1 MAQEIFDK
9 VKAILKDIKEEA
21 PKNAAELEQF
31 RIKYLGS
38 KNILKP
44 LFGEIRNIPNERK
57 KEFGQLVN
65 TVKQGAEAKLAELKL
80 TLAGAEETTE
90 SENLDLSAPGEPI
103 PMGSRHPV
111 SIVQNKIIDIFN
123 RIGFTV
129 AQDREIEDDWH
140 NFSALNTPADHP
152 ARDMQDTYYL
162 KDNVER
168 LLRTHTS
175 SVQVR
180 TMTSQKPPIRAIF
193 PGRVYRNETIS
204 ARAHCQF
211 HQVEGLYIDENVSF
225 ADLKQTIDYF
235 AKEMYGPNTKIRVR
249 PSFFPFTEPSAEI
262 DVSCFI
268 CDGDGCNVCKY
279 TNWVEI
285 GGCGMVDPNVLENCG
300 IDPDKYTGFAFGMG
314 VERIAMLRYRINDI
328 RLLFENDVRFLSQ
341 FKSAW

>member
-9 VKAILKDIKEEA
+9 VNALLAKINSATPSGKDEI
-21 PKNAAELEQF
+21 EQF
-31 RIKYLGS
+31 RIQYLGS
-38 KNILKP
+38 KNVLKP

-65 TVKQGAEAKLAELKL
+65 SLKQAAEVKYEELKQAADSASEADEAK
-80 TLAGAEETTE
+80 G
-90 SENLDLSAPGEPI
+90 LDMTAPGEPQ

-111 SIVQNKIIDIFN
+111 SIVMNRIVETFS

-140 NFSALNTPADHP
+140 NFTALNTPADHP

-162 KDNVER
+162 LNDTER

-175 SVQVR
+175 SVQIR
-180 TMTSQKPPIRAIF
+180 TMEKQQPPIRAIF

-225 ADLKQTIDYF
+225 ADLKQTIEYF
-235 AKEMYGPNTKIRVR
+235 AKELFGHQTKIRLR
-249 PSFFPFTEPSAEI
+249 PSFFPFTEPSAEVDI
-262 DVSCFI
+262 SCFI
-268 CDGDGCNVCKY
+268 CDGAGCNVCKK
-279 TNWVEI
+279 TTWVEI
-285 GGCGMVDPNVLENCG
+285 GGCGMIDPNVLENCG
-300 IDPDKYTGFAFGMG
+300 IDPVKYTGFAFGMG
-314 VERIAMLRYRINDI
+314 VERIAMLKYRINDI
-328 RLLFENDVRFLSQ
+328 RLLFENDVRFLNQ
-341 FKSAW
+341 FSSAL